1 MGVFLL
7 WHLFLH
13 TVPSSQIRSSHPQK
27 KSESD
32 RSKRNGRTQVVK
44 AKTMTVTVLL
54 ALAPICFAQEKTPP
68 ITIDCTFKSME
79 FGRLNLPGYSKTKV
93 APEKIVFL
101 LPGADPGD
109 GSRAREYVV
118 LGRGMG
124 HVTKQADWRELGA
137 KLRKVASDHM
147 ANAISYEFS
156 GTEFHVQFL
165 RIRDDILNAGLRQN
179 DKKRS
184 Q

>member
-1 MGVFLL
+1 M
-7 WHLFLH
+7 
-13 TVPSSQIRSSHPQK
+13 
-27 KSESD
+27 
-32 RSKRNGRTQVVK
+32 
-44 AKTMTVTVLL
+44 MTVMVLL
-54 ALAPICFAQEKTPP
+54 ALASVCFAQEKTPP
-68 ITIDCTFKSME
+68 ITIDCSFKSME

-93 APEKIVFL
+93 APEKLVFL
-101 LPGADPGD
+101 LPGADPGN
-109 GSRAREYVV
+109 GSRTRDYVV
-118 LGRGMG
+118 LGRGLG

-147 ANAISYEFS
+147 ANAISYEWS
-156 GTEFHVQFL
+156 GTEFHVQF